1 MSRAAVSLRRAG
13 ADDATF
19 LVGIWQ
25 DSLRRADTQCQ
36 VADLELVIKN
46 AAESSEER
54 LLIAEYD
61 GAPAG
66 AVFLR
71 ADTFGP
77 LNLEPTLLVFAPH
90 VLTAYRR
97 KGVGHA
103 LMDAAVSFAEE
114 LGISHVATA
123 AASGSRDGNRFLA
136 RLAFGPQ
143 AVWRVAATPAVR
155 ARLTARLPAAQRPH
169 TGRAQLGQVLAA
181 RRSMRRSQANA

>member
-1 MSRAAVSLRRAG
+1 MSRTMVTLRPASLTDAV
-13 ADDATF
+13 F

-25 DSLRRADTQCQ
+25 DSLRRADTQEQ
-36 VADLELVIKN
+36 VADLETVIKN
-46 AAESSEER
+46 AADSPDER
-54 LLIAEYD
+54 LVIAEYD
-61 GAPAG
+61 GEPAG

-77 LNLEPTLLVFAPH
+77 LNLEPTLLVFSPH
-90 VLTAYRR
+90 VLAAYRR

-114 LGISHVATA
+114 LGIAHVATA

-143 AVWRVAATPAVR
+143 AVWRVAATPAAR
-155 ARLTARLPAAQRPH
+155 ARLTAGLPLSQRPQA
-169 TGRAQLGQVLAA
+169 GRAQLGQVLAA
-181 RRSMRRSQANA
+181 RRSMRRSRVSA